1 MNVLLF
7 APDPLDIMKLVLEE
21 EKHTIWSRKTRR
33 RRPLFDL
40 AILKTGELREYD
52 KFKAR
57 CVISFIRPPIDRL
70 PEYYFYTFDL
80 WPTQFGIPLSEPY
93 TIYIGTHR
101 SIELLPETFLD
112 TFKTGNSDIGL
123 TTRENEYF
131 YLLYRN
137 PGERRVF
144 SSRYPLPHP
153 QPKMYLKTMKK
164 YTRHNAD
171 PVDFEGLTFLS
182 IQRYFDI
189 FEIYQDDYKLSERE
203 SYNALSKS
211 MPLPLFK
218 TLIKGIQLHLDTQG
232 PLTTVT
238 NLSVSH
244 PLYHKLCKFDKAVI
258 DYECAYY
265 TFTGKSVY
273 DQKVAVAL
281 NVSIREGWTVSVSAC
296 NGTISWKI

>member
-7 APDPLDIMKLVLEE
+7 APDPLNIMKLVLEE

-171 PVDFEGLTFLS
+171 PVDFEGLTFCRSKRTLTFS
-182 IQRYFDI
+182 KYTKTTINSPNASLTMP
-189 FEIYQDDYKLSERE
+189 YQNPCHYHCSKH
-203 SYNALSKS
+203 LSKES
-211 MPLPLFK
+211 NYTWLP
-218 TLIKGIQLHLDTQG
+218 
-232 PLTTVT
+232 
-238 NLSVSH
+238 
-244 PLYHKLCKFDKAVI
+244 KA
-258 DYECAYY
+258 
-265 TFTGKSVY
+265 
-273 DQKVAVAL
+273 L
-281 NVSIREGWTVSVSAC
+281 
-296 NGTISWKI
+296 